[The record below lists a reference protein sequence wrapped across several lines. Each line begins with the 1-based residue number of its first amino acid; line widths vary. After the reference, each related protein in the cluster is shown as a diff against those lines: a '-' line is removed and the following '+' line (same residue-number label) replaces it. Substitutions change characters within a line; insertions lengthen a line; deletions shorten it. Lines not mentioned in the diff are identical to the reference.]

1 MRATYTLDP
10 KKKYIIS
17 LKYTAGSNNN
27 LALQDDKGY
36 ITTTDGTATTAL
48 QVGNH
53 YAAVIS
59 ASTSVVITATSW
71 NTSYTINNIH
81 LSEYDAGYTDDSGKG
96 KFQYQPPTGF
106 LALCEDNLPTP
117 TIADPGDHFKTVLYT
132 GTGSSRAV
140 TGVGFKPDF
149 IWCKSRTNT
158 EGQIIFDSVRG
169 PEKNDFLRWGHKQK
183 QHLLVA

>member
-117 TIADPGDHFKTVLYT
+117 TIADPGDPLRRCFILEQVLLEQLQVLDLNQILY
-132 GTGSSRAV
+132 GANQEPIQKVRLYLIV
-140 TGVGFKPDF
+140 LGVQK
-149 IWCKSRTNT
+149 K
-158 EGQIIFDSVRG
+158 
-169 PEKNDFLRWGHKQK
+169 DFLRWGHKQK